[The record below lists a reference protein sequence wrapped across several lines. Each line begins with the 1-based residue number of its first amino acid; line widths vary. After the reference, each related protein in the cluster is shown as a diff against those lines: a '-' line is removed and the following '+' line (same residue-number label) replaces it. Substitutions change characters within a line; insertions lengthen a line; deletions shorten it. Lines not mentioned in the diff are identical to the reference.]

1 MPRMKL
7 RALPLT
13 SAVLGLLTFGAFMML
28 GSSERVRAVYDRSE
42 VSLAVS
48 AFQRAETM
56 ADIVRVFGAPPDPA
70 IIAAMDAVNWPD
82 LYAFIPAYALF
93 LCAVALMLGGLRNR
107 WTQGAIA
114 FALIGALADSIETFK
129 QLELTS
135 DIDNAE
141 LYLPI
146 APWHWLK
153 YAALALNGV
162 CVASLCITSER
173 KRWILAVIALISL
186 PLVAGAYAGVL
197 NPRLFSAAFGLYWI
211 ALLAISIIENFRKP
225 AASAVPVQGSP
236 A

>member
-1 MPRMKL
+1 MKV
-7 RALPLT
+7 RALPLA
-13 SAVLGLLTFGAFMML
+13 SAILGVLTLAAFLYL
-28 GSSERVRAVYDRSE
+28 GSSEQVRAVYEPSE

-48 AFQRAETM
+48 AFQRAETVP
-56 ADIVRVFGAPPDPA
+56 DIIRVFGAPADPA

-93 LCAVALMLGGLRNR
+93 LGVVAVMLGGLRNR
-107 WTQGAIA
+107 WTQAAIT
-114 FALIGALADSIETFK
+114 FALIGALADSIETYK

-141 LYLPI
+141 NYLPI

-173 KRWILAVIALISL
+173 KRWILAVIALIPL
-186 PLVAGAYAGVL
+186 PLVAGAYANVL
-197 NPRLFSAAFGLYWI
+197 SPRLFAGAFALYWVT
-211 ALLAISIIENFRKP
+211 LLVLSIVENFRANATAP
-225 AASAVPVQGSP
+225 AQGSP